1 MMSLIRAAF
10 SSDLM
15 CCLPRLSF
23 FLPVQSKPSSWLRHL
38 LSFHLFTF

>member
-15 CCLPRLSF
+15 CCLPRLSI
-23 FLPVQSKPSSWLRHL
+23 LVPSYPVKALIMVVP
-38 LSFHLFTF
+38 FTFFSVF